1 MYVRMYVLCMYV
13 CIYVSIYLFMR
24 GLKNHGQYPTPE
36 EKVKKARGEFPFQ
49 AALITG
55 M

>member
-1 MYVRMYVLCMYV
+1 MYV
-13 CIYVSIYLFMR
+13 CMYYVCMCVYMYVFIHLFMR
-24 GLKNHGQYPTPE
+24 GLKNHGQYLIPE